1 MKDSYNYPL
10 LKAITDAFPKQ
21 NESLKDVHICACQH
35 LMEPQEKMFALLS
48 DFGIPKENIHTIGKI
63 YSTNAEVL
71 KELQDSGFD
80 AKQPAFDPNIS
91 FDDQHR
97 ENCEDFFSEL
107 LEKLGDTSTVIII
120 DDGAEL
126 LNVFNERKDKLPSS
140 TKIVGIEQTSSGF
153 RKLENKPISFP
164 IINVARSKIK
174 LDKESP
180 LIARLGCDRIEDV
193 IRQYNI
199 AEPRILVVGLGPMG
213 NNTMLILQEVG
224 YFVTGHDTA
233 FHSEKELVDFMVE
246 NRINMVVGVTGKN
259 ILTPE
264 QITKLDKK
272 ITTNIYLVSMSS
284 SDREFPATFL
294 RNGATQSS
302 DDMHGDIRWNH
313 ITLINNG
320 FPITFK
326 GKRYESTPIEIEKTI
341 ALLYGSALY
350 ASTSEITD
358 PGFVDV
364 PEMVT
369 DVIEKNE

>member
-21 NESLKDVHICACQH
+21 KDSFKDVHICACQH

-48 DFGIPKENIHTIGKI
+48 EFGIPKENIHMIGKI
-63 YSTNAEVL
+63 YSTSSEIL
-71 KELQDSGFD
+71 KELQDSSFD
-80 AKQPAFDPNIS
+80 AQQPVFDPSVS

-97 ENCEDFFSEL
+97 ENCEDLFSKL
-107 LEKLGDTSTVIII
+107 LGKLAETSTVIII
-120 DDGAEL
+120 DDGGEL
-126 LNVFNERKDKLPSS
+126 LNVFNDRKDKLPSS
-140 TKIVGIEQTSSGF
+140 IKIIGIEQTSSGF
-153 RKLENKPISFP
+153 RKLENKPVSFP

-213 NNTMLILQEVG
+213 NNTMLILQEAG

-233 FHSEKELVDFMVE
+233 FHSEKDLTDFMIE

-259 ILTPE
+259 ILTSE

-272 ITTNIYLVSMSS
+272 ISNKIYFISMSS

-294 RNGATQSS
+294 RKDATQS
-302 DDMHGDIRWNH
+302 DEGVHGDIHWKN

-350 ASTSEITD
+350 ACSSKITTT
-358 PGFVDV
+358 GFIDV
-364 PEMVT
+364 PEVVT
-369 DVIEKNE
+369 DVIEKQ